1 MLITNR
7 EVRQNMKK
15 CDTCNKLGY
24 IFTYND
30 KNKKDEIQKCD
41 ECNIFKTDKHAE
53 WYVIFN
59 NYNRC

>member
-1 MLITNR
+1 MN
-7 EVRQNMKK
+7 E

-24 IFTYND
+24 FFTYND

-59 NYNRC
+59 NINNYNNINN